1 MGTEG
6 EANEKIR
13 FQDRV
18 IEIQREEVGRL
29 GDRVRDLKSA
39 LVWHK
44 ERLDAYKSAN
54 EAWKETARQRR
65 DRIMELESKERDSEP
80 GALANARFMVSREVE
95 EYRWRIEALE
105 KQREYAAEPFERRI
119 RGLERELE
127 ATNAKHLKTHTNA
140 ARQLMELG
148 KANYRLR
155 DKNTGLEM
163 AIAKALEIAREEG

>member
-54 EAWKETARQRR
+54 EALKETARQRR
-65 DRIMELESKERDSEP
+65 DRIMELEST
-80 GALANARFMVSREVE
+80 VSRYVE
-95 EYRWRIEALE
+95 EYRRRIEALE
-105 KQREYAAEPFERRI
+105 KRA
-119 RGLERELE
+119 G
-127 ATNAKHLKTHTNA
+127 ND
-140 ARQLMELG
+140 
-148 KANYRLR
+148 YRLR
-155 DKNTGLEM
+155 DKNTRLEM
-163 AIAKALEIAREEG
+163 AITKALEIAREEG